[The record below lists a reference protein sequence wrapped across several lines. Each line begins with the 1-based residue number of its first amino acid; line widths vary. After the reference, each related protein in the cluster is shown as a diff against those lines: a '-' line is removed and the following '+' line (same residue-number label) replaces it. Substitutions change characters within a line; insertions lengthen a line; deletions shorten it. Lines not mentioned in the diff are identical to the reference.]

1 MRIVIH
7 DFGGYPYPIELSRAL
22 ARRGHE
28 VRHVYCASLQTTPGG
43 AFTRRDDDPESLEI
57 VAVTLN
63 KPLNKFSFMRRWMQ
77 ENEYGRRATD
87 AVLDF
92 HPDVVLSA
100 NTPLDAQRTLQRA
113 CARRNVNFVF
123 WVQDLLGIAT
133 DRILRKKIPVLG
145 RFVGSYYLR
154 LEETL
159 LRNSDAVILLTD
171 DFIPVME
178 EWGVPGG
185 RTHVIENWAPLADLP
200 ETDRN
205 NRWAEEKGLQE
216 SLNFIYAG
224 TLAMKHNPELLLQL
238 AQRLRSHPEARLAV
252 LSQGPGADW
261 LKEKKREHGLDN
273 LLIMGFEPFPR
284 MPEVMGAADV
294 LVAILEADAGIFSVP
309 SKVLAYLCGGRPIL
323 LSIPTENLAARIVST
338 NEAGLVVPPED
349 VDGFVASAE
358 LLLQNPSLRQRL
370 GSNARRYAESAFHI
384 EAIADQFESIL
395 RVAVDQAST

>member
-57 VAVTLN
+57 AAVTLN
-63 KPLNKFSFMRRWMQ
+63 KPLNKFSFVRRWLQ

-159 LRNSDAVILLTD
+159 LRNSDAVVLLTD

-395 RVAVDQAST
+395 RVAVEQA